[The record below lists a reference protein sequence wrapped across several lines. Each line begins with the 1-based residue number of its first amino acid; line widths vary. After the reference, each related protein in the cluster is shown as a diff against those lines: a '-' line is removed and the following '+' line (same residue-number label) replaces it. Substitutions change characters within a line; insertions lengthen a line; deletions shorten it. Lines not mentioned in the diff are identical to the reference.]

1 MDDIFEFIFE
11 FLFEFGSEVSKDK
24 KVSKLIRYPLIV
36 LLAVLFLG
44 VVGIV
49 ALVGLAAISTN
60 ILAAILFFALAIFL
74 FVGGIYKFRKEY
86 IEKKK

>member
-24 KVSKLIRYPLIV
+24 KVSKWIRYPLIV

-49 ALVGLAAISTN
+49 AFAGLAAISTN
-60 ILAAILFFALAIFL
+60 ILAAILFFVFSRSS
-74 FVGGIYKFRKEY
+74 FSRSC
-86 IEKKK
+86 